1 MAIDMTTTSDV
12 GWDQAAYN
20 LAADFALRPE
30 MYFDSVADVLPHAQ
44 AHPGTSVTFRLVNE
58 LSAAT
63 SALTEDDDITPV
75 DMGDTTVS
83 ITFAEYGNAI
93 KTSAKLR
100 GTSYVVPFDPIVANL
115 IGYNAGLSLDTLART
130 AVAGGTNVKY
140 AGTATARNEVSANEN
155 FTGALARFAAA
166 KLRGNN
172 AEPVSDGKYLGFI
185 HPDVSYDLQTDSGAS
200 NWFSTYAA
208 SGELDPIKRGHIG
221 DFAGV
226 RWVETPRAVLNAN
239 AGNGSGSTGN
249 IDVYETYVVAKQA
262 LAKGYSYTDGNG
274 PNPRIVPGPITDTLR
289 RFVPLGWHWFGG
301 YSRYRESCI
310 YRIEAASTIGA
321 N

>member
-1 MAIDMTTTSDV
+1 MPIDMTVTGDV

-20 LAADFALRPE
+20 LAADYALRPE
-30 MYFDSVADVLPHAQ
+30 MYFDSVADVLPTQQ

-63 SALTEDDDITPV
+63 SALTEDEDITPV
-75 DMGDTTVS
+75 DMGDTTVT

-130 AVAGGTNVKY
+130 AISGGTNVKY
-140 AGTATARNEVSANEN
+140 GGNATSRATVDSSDT

-172 AEPVSDGKYLGFI
+172 AEPVMDGKYLGFI
-185 HPDVSYDLQTDSGAS
+185 HPDCSYDLQTDSGAS
-200 NWFSTYAA
+200 NWYNAYAG
-208 SGELDPIKRGHIG
+208 SSELDPIKRGHIG
-221 DFAGV
+221 DFAGC
-226 RWVETPRAVLNAN
+226 RWVETPRALLRADAGATNA
-239 AGNGSGSTGN
+239 
-249 IDVYETYVVAKQA
+249 DVYDTYVVAKQA

-274 PNPRIVPGPITDTLR
+274 PNPRVVPGPVTDTLR
-289 RFVPLGWHWFGG
+289 RFVPLGWYWFGG
-301 YSRYRESCI
+301 YSRYREACI